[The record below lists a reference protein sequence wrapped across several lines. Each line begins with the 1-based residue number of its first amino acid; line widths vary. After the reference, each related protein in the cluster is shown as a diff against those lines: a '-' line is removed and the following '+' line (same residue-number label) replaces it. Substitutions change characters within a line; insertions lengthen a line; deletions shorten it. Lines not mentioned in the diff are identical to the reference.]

1 MGWAATTTIISAP
14 EAAAKRAWT
23 TLQSNFESY
32 REGECGSYELDAGLA
47 MGKEAGAQT
56 LSKTGPH
63 CGYSDPLLEEL
74 SAMRHV
80 GSKLGLFARGDIPS
94 VASQPPDPRVQLLSA
109 DEDEGFHY
117 WWMAP
122 ASALL
127 ESGGS
132 TSAAS
137 QPGAI
142 SLACI
147 KCGASVHLRGAQFC
161 GTCGERLPSTSEDA
175 GRTGLLVRLRRELGQ
190 AMQAVSY
197 AQPGVRQVDGT
208 SGMLFKH
215 NGPHRRRADEYAL
228 PVRQQLATALDA
240 LSKPVAQPAQGNELS
255 SSIKAARAALRA
267 WDSRDD
273 ELEERR
279 RGRDFGGAYGD
290 DDPDDPDDDEDD
302 CYGYGGGRVCFQFRD
317 QGWCSYGSSCRYRH
331 PRYPAGCRRDCLDCG
346 FAVRQALKLC
356 SEHLGEVED
365 ALQIVWQPFVSDGEM
380 IAAAAQR
387 EQVAG
392 VAGFLTRA
400 AALGHFV
407 LINHDNEGC

>member
-47 MGKEAGAQT
+47 MGKGQ
-56 LSKTGPH
+56 
-63 CGYSDPLLEEL
+63 EL

-228 PVRQQLATALDA
+228 P
-240 LSKPVAQPAQGNELS
+240 
-255 SSIKAARAALRA
+255 
-267 WDSRDD
+267 
-273 ELEERR
+273 
-279 RGRDFGGAYGD
+279 
-290 DDPDDPDDDEDD
+290 
-302 CYGYGGGRVCFQFRD
+302 
-317 QGWCSYGSSCRYRH
+317 GWCSYGSSCRYRH

-365 ALQIVWQPFVSDGEM
+365 ALQIVRQPFVSDGEM